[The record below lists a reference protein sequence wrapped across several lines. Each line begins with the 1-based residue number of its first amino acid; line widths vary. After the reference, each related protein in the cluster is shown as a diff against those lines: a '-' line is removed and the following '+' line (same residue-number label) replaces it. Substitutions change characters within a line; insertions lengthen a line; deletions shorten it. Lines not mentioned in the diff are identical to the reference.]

1 MSNADAARVF
11 DPHPSEGEAVALVAD
26 PTRRIP
32 PAGADDIEEMADRSA
47 DILKEA
53 IAAAIEPEQRKVLR
67 KWNLRE
73 VAELLQI
80 SRKTLER
87 GIDEGKLPGGERDSS
102 RRRVFTL
109 EEIHKIQEIIG
120 LRPWREAYDPPI
132 TISVANFKGG
142 SSKTSTAIHL
152 GQYFALRGYR
162 TLMIDIDAQGSLTT
176 LFGLRPDADVPVEH
190 TLAPWLYGPGVKA
203 PNPEWTG
210 TLATAIRPTYWHGL
224 DLIGANLHLY
234 GAEFA
239 LSARQRDEP
248 DFRFYRVLADGIAT
262 VSDRYDVIVLD
273 TPPSLSFLTT
283 NAIFAA
289 NGIVMPVPP
298 ALIDFASS
306 VSFFQLLAE
315 LVRTTDQNEA
325 APKRFD
331 FLGLLISKYEPNN
344 PNHVAIHDWLRAAFA
359 RRVLVNTMSLTTI
372 LKIGAD
378 IKTAYEIERY
388 EGDRRTL
395 ARAIEY
401 LNGVNG
407 EIEAVV
413 RAQWPSKSAPPA
425 NRSTRNRGAA
435 A

>member
-1 MSNADAARVF
+1 MANTNTAMAAV
-11 DPHPSEGEAVALVAD
+11 PTPVTAESLSAAAD

-32 PAGADDIEEMADRSA
+32 PADADDIEKMAEA
-47 DILKEA
+47 AAKILE
-53 IAAAIEPEQRKVLR
+53 IAVKAAIEPEQRKVLR
-67 KWNLRE
+67 KWNLGE
-73 VAELLQI
+73 VAELLRV

-87 GIDEGKLPGGERDSS
+87 GIDEGKLPGGERNST
-102 RRRVFTL
+102 RRRLFTL
-109 EEIHKIQEIIG
+109 EEIHKIQGILG
-120 LRPWREAYDPPI
+120 LLPWRSASDPPI
-132 TISVANFKGG
+132 TIAVANFKGG
-142 SSKTSTAIHL
+142 VSKTSTAIHL

-162 TLMIDIDAQGSLTT
+162 TLMIDVDAQGSLTT
-176 LFGLRPDADVPVEH
+176 LFGLRPDADVEMEH
-190 TLAPWLYGPGVKA
+190 TLAPWLRGPGVVE

-239 LSARQRDEP
+239 LASRQNTEP
-248 DFRFYRVLADGIAT
+248 NMRFYRVLSDGIAT
-262 VSDRYDVIVLD
+262 VSDRYDVIILD

-289 NGIVMPVPP
+289 SGIVMPVPP
-298 ALIDFASS
+298 ALMDFASS
-306 VSFFQLLAE
+306 VSFFQLLTE
-315 LVRTTDQNEA
+315 LVRTTDLNEA

-331 FLGLLISKYEPNN
+331 FLGLLISKYEANN

-359 RRVLVNTMSLTTI
+359 KRVLVNTMSLTTI

-413 RAQWPSKSAPPA
+413 RAQWPSKAA
-425 NRSTRNRGAA
+425 IDGKTTRVRGVRA
-435 A
+435 

>member
-1 MSNADAARVF
+1 MLNSSAAMALDTEPVT
-11 DPHPSEGEAVALVAD
+11 GEAPVSV
-26 PTRRIP
+26 PRRIP
-32 PAGADDIEEMADRSA
+32 PAAADDIEEMADRAA

-53 IAAAIEPEQRKVLR
+53 VAAAIEPEQRKTLR

-73 VAELLQI
+73 VTELLRV

-87 GIDEGKLPGGERDSS
+87 GIDEGRLPQGERHST
-102 RRRVFTL
+102 RRRLFSL
-109 EEIHKIQEIIG
+109 EEIHKIQETLG
-120 LRPWREAYDPPI
+120 LLPWREASDPPI
-132 TISVANFKGG
+132 TIAVANFKGG
-142 SSKTSTAIHL
+142 VSKTSTAIHL

-176 LFGLRPDADVPVEH
+176 LFGLRPDADVQMEH
-190 TLAPWLYGPGVKA
+190 TLAPWLYGPGRGE

-210 TLATAIRPTYWHGL
+210 TLASAIRPTYWHSL

-239 LSARQRDEP
+239 LSSRQRDEP
-248 DFRFYRVLADGIAT
+248 NFRFYRVLAEGIAT
-262 VSDRYDVIVLD
+262 VSDRYDVIIID

-289 NGIVMPVPP
+289 NGIIMPVPP
-298 ALIDFASS
+298 AILDFASS

-315 LVRTTDQNEA
+315 LVRTTDRNEA
-325 APKRFD
+325 QPKRYD
-331 FLGLLISKYEPNN
+331 FLGLLISRYEPNN

-359 RRVLVNTMSLTTI
+359 RRVLVNTMSMTTI

-378 IKTAYEIERY
+378 IKTAYEIEHY

-413 RAQWPSKSAPPA
+413 RAQWAKT
-425 NRSTRNRGAA
+425 STLPGRGARA
-435 A
+435 RGSPA